1 MNSVPLFP
9 VGNVRDFV
17 ALQRATP
24 PDPATG
30 KPDPAALD
38 AFMAAHPEPRAFGA
52 PLRTRPI
59 PSTFANAAHNSLTA
73 SPVIAS
79 HGPPPAARSSL
90 PPAAAVAQLHR
101 SRVAP

>member
-30 KPDPAALD
+30 KPDPAAVD
-38 AFMAAHPEPRAFGA
+38 AFMAAHPETRPFGALMRPPPIPASLPHGHFHPLKAFRFLDALGASRAVSGA
-52 PLRTRPI
+52 PLGEPLVQKECVRT
-59 PSTFANAAHNSLTA
+59 
-73 SPVIAS
+73 
-79 HGPPPAARSSL
+79 
-90 PPAAAVAQLHR
+90 
-101 SRVAP
+101 